1 MKLYKLLV
9 LAALPLISL
18 TASAQSKAP
27 QKGDFTV
34 ALTLGYNNSTMKS
47 ADGSNLY
54 YYSVNAN
61 STNWNDKGLA
71 IGIEGGWFFTDLW
84 KVSLGGGMNI
94 TKKPG
99 YAGIEGTHS
108 SQWGGNEIGDVPT
121 YNTIADE
128 SLLQF
133 TVTAGVDR
141 YITTKVDGLMPY
153 GGVRVRYAYGRNEA
167 FWDDANYMGKSVG
180 ESFNVC
186 GALAVG
192 VDYFLTEAIFVGAQ
206 VFPFAYTY
214 NRTLIKPQEGL
225 ENWAAN
231 SHNFGI
237 LAEPTLKVGFKF

>member
-18 TASAQSKAP
+18 TAGAQKAP

-34 ALTLGYNNSTMKS
+34 ALTMGYNNSTMKT
-47 ADGSNLY
+47 ANPSNY
-54 YYSVNAN
+54 SSYSVAAQ

-71 IGIEGGWFFTDLW
+71 VGIEGGWFFHDLW

-99 YAGIEGTHS
+99 YAGIEGTTS
-108 SQWGGNEIGDVPT
+108 GQYGGFELGDIPT
-121 YNTIADE
+121 YNTVADE
-128 SLLQF
+128 SYLQF

-141 YITTKVDGLMPY
+141 YLKTNIDGLMPY
-153 GGVRVRYAYGRNEA
+153 GGVRIGYAYGRNTA
-167 FWDDANYMGKSVG
+167 FWDDANYMGKSIG
-180 ESFNVC
+180 ESFNVK
-186 GALAVG
+186 GALAIG

-206 VFPFAYTY
+206 VYPFAYTY

>member
-18 TASAQSKAP
+18 TAGAQKAP

-34 ALTLGYNNSTMKS
+34 ALTMGYNNSTMKT
-47 ADGSNLY
+47 ANPSNY
-54 YYSVNAN
+54 SSYSVTAQ

-71 IGIEGGWFFTDLW
+71 VGIEGGWFFHDLW

-99 YAGIEGTHS
+99 YAGIEGTTS
-108 SQWGGNEIGDVPT
+108 GQYGGFELGDIPT
-121 YNTIADE
+121 YNTVADE
-128 SLLQF
+128 SYLQF

-141 YITTKVDGLMPY
+141 YLKTNIDGLMPY
-153 GGVRVRYAYGRNEA
+153 GGVRIGYAYGRNTA
-167 FWDDANYMGKSVG
+167 FWDDADYMGKSIG
-180 ESFNVC
+180 ESFNVK
-186 GALAVG
+186 GALAIG

-206 VFPFAYTY
+206 VYPFAYTY

-237 LAEPTLKVGFKF
+237 LAEPTFKVGFKF

>member
-18 TASAQSKAP
+18 TAGAQKAP

-34 ALTLGYNNSTMKS
+34 ALTMGYNNSTMKT
-47 ADGSNLY
+47 ANPSNY
-54 YYSVNAN
+54 SSYSVAAQ

-71 IGIEGGWFFTDLW
+71 VGIEGGWFFHDLW

-99 YAGIEGTHS
+99 YAGIEGTTS
-108 SQWGGNEIGDVPT
+108 GQYGGFELGDIPT
-121 YNTIADE
+121 YNTVADE
-128 SLLQF
+128 SYLQF

-141 YITTKVDGLMPY
+141 YLKTNIDGLMPY
-153 GGVRVRYAYGRNEA
+153 GGVRIGYAYGRNTA
-167 FWDDANYMGKSVG
+167 FWDDANYMGKSIG
-180 ESFNVC
+180 ESFNVK
-186 GALAVG
+186 GVLAIG

-206 VFPFAYTY
+206 VYPFAYTY

-237 LAEPTLKVGFKF
+237 LAEPTFKVGFKF

>member
-1 MKLYKLLV
+1 MKLHKLFI

-18 TASAQSKAP
+18 ATSAQKAP

-34 ALTLGYNNSTMKS
+34 ALTMGYNNSTMQT
-47 ADGSNLY
+47 AQPSNKY
-54 YYSVNAN
+54 SYSVAAN

-71 IGIEGGWFFTDLW
+71 VGIEGGWFFHDLW

-99 YAGIEGTHS
+99 YAGIEGT
-108 SQWGGNEIGDVPT
+108 GYELGDIPT
-121 YNTIADE
+121 YNTVADE
-128 SLLQF
+128 SYLQF

-141 YITTKVDGLMPY
+141 YLKTDVEGLMPY
-153 GGVRVRYAYGRNEA
+153 GGVRIGYAYGRNTA

-180 ESFNVC
+180 ESFNVKT
-186 GALAVG
+186 ALTVG

-206 VFPFAYTY
+206 VYPFAYTY

-225 ENWAAN
+225 ENWAGN
-231 SHNFGI
+231 SHNFGF
-237 LAEPTLKVGFKF
+237 LAEPTFKVGFKF

>member
-18 TASAQSKAP
+18 TAGAQKAP

-34 ALTLGYNNSTMKS
+34 ALTMGYNNSTMKT
-47 ADGSNLY
+47 ADPSSWSG
-54 YYSVNAN
+54 YSVAAQ

-71 IGIEGGWFFTDLW
+71 VGIEGGWFFHDLW

-99 YAGIEGTHS
+99 YAGIP
-108 SQWGGNEIGDVPT
+108 GGDYLPS
-121 YNTIADE
+121 YSTIADE
-128 SLLQF
+128 SLIQF

-141 YITTKVDGLMPY
+141 YLNTNIDGLMPY
-153 GGVRVRYAYGRNEA
+153 GGVRIGYAYGRNTA
-167 FWDDANYMGKSVG
+167 FWDDADYMGKSIG
-180 ESFNVC
+180 ESFNVK
-186 GALAVG
+186 GALAIG

-206 VFPFAYTY
+206 VYPFAYTY

-231 SHNFGI
+231 SHNFGF
-237 LAEPTLKVGFKF
+237 LAEPTFKVGFKF

>member
-18 TASAQSKAP
+18 TAGAQKAP

-34 ALTLGYNNSTMKS
+34 ALTMGYNNSTMKT
-47 ADGSNLY
+47 ANPSNY
-54 YYSVNAN
+54 SSYSVAAQ

-71 IGIEGGWFFTDLW
+71 VGIEGGWFFHDLW

-99 YAGIEGTHS
+99 YAGIEGTTS
-108 SQWGGNEIGDVPT
+108 GQYGGFELGDIPT
-121 YNTIADE
+121 YNTVADE
-128 SLLQF
+128 SYLQF

-141 YITTKVDGLMPY
+141 YLKTNIDGLMPY
-153 GGVRVRYAYGRNEA
+153 GGVRIGYAYGRNTA
-167 FWDDANYMGKSVG
+167 FWDDADYMGKSIG
-180 ESFNVC
+180 ESFNVK
-186 GALAVG
+186 GALAIG

-206 VFPFAYTY
+206 VYPFAYTY

-237 LAEPTLKVGFKF
+237 LAEPTFKVGFKF

>member
-18 TASAQSKAP
+18 TAGAQKTP

-34 ALTLGYNNSTMKS
+34 ALTMGYNNSTMKT
-47 ADGSNLY
+47 ANPSNSSS
-54 YYSVNAN
+54 YSVAAQ

-71 IGIEGGWFFTDLW
+71 VGIEGGWFFHDLW

-99 YAGIEGTHS
+99 YAGIEGTTS
-108 SQWGGNEIGDVPT
+108 GQYGGFELGDIPT
-121 YNTIADE
+121 YNTVADE
-128 SLLQF
+128 SYLQF

-141 YITTKVDGLMPY
+141 YLKTNIDGLMPY
-153 GGVRVRYAYGRNEA
+153 GGVRIGYAYGRNTA
-167 FWDDANYMGKSVG
+167 FWDDAKYMGKSIG
-180 ESFNVC
+180 ESFNVK
-186 GALAVG
+186 GALAIG

-206 VFPFAYTY
+206 VYPFAYTY

-237 LAEPTLKVGFKF
+237 LAEPTFKVGFKF